1 MKSADK
7 KNKNTFSNFGF
18 TTVLIVFVMICIV
31 TFSALAYLTASS
43 DYRLSKKVADR
54 TTAYYQAEEKAYL
67 VLGEIDSILTSVYGH
82 RMKKET
88 YLKKADQALNEYAGE
103 HSVSLVIQNKDTLTV
118 SFQIEVSAQE
128 KLIVTLRVCY
138 PPEAEGTCFE
148 VTGWQTVTELQ
159 QESDSEYIF

>member
-1 MKSADK
+1 MKSADR

-31 TFSALAYLTASS
+31 TFSALAYLTAAS

-82 RMKKET
+82 RMKKES
-88 YLKKADQALNEYAGE
+88 YLKKAGQALDEYAE
-103 HSVSLVIQNKDTLTV
+103 DSSVSLLIQNKDTLTV
-118 SFQIEVSAQE
+118 SYHIEVSAQE
-128 KLIVTLRVCY
+128 ELVVTLKVCY
-138 PPEAEGTCFE
+138 PPEAEGTCIKL
-148 VTGWQTVTELQ
+148 TGWQTVTELQ
-159 QESDSEYIF
+159 QESDSE

>member
-31 TFSALAYLTASS
+31 TFSALAYLTAAS

-67 VLGEIDSILTSVYGH
+67 VLGEIDSILTGVYGH

-88 YLKKADQALNEYAGE
+88 YLKKADQALTEYAKA
-103 HSVSLVIQNKDTLTV
+103 HDASLFLQKKDALTV
-118 SFQIEVSAQE
+118 SCHIEVSAQE
-128 KLIVTLRVCY
+128 ELVVTLKVCY

-148 VTGWQTVTELQ
+148 VTGWQTVTEIQ
-159 QESDSEYIF
+159 QESDSE